1 MQIDFASEVPIY
13 VQIADQLSDAILTG
27 AFPEGTQVPST
38 TEISVSYKV
47 NPATVLKGMGLLTD
61 QGILYKKRGVGM
73 FVSEGAVDRLRQ
85 ARRQDFYQN
94 YVVRLLQE
102 AEKLGIGQQDLI
114 EMIRGGVRHG

>member
-1 MQIDFASEVPIY
+1 VQIDFASEVPIY

-61 QGILYKKRGVGM
+61 RGILYKKRGVGM
-73 FVSEGAVDRLRQ
+73 FVSEGAVERLRQ
-85 ARRQDFYQN
+85 ARRQDFYQD

>member
-27 AFPEGTQVPST
+27 AFPEGTQGPST
-38 TEISVSYKV
+38 TESSVSYTV

-61 QGILYKKRGVGM
+61 RGILYKKRGVGM
-73 FVSEGAVDRLRQ
+73 FVSEGAVERLRQ
-85 ARRQDFYQN
+85 ARRQDFYQD

>member
-73 FVSEGAVDRLRQ
+73 FVSEGAVERLRQ
-85 ARRQDFYQN
+85 ARRQDFYQD

>member
-61 QGILYKKRGVGM
+61 RGILYKKRGVGM
-73 FVSEGAVDRLRQ
+73 FVSEGAVERLRQ
-85 ARRQDFYQN
+85 ARRQDFYQD

>member
-102 AEKLGIGQQDLI
+102 AGKLGIEQQDLI

>member
-73 FVSEGAVDRLRQ
+73 FVSEGAVERLRQ
-85 ARRQDFYQN
+85 ARRQDFYQD

-114 EMIRGGVRHG
+114 KMIRGGVRHG